1 DEDSIFSRVREV
13 STVAVLDWLGIEYND
28 KHATCPGCG
37 EDGALICKDGGL
49 KCLHN
54 RCSHVGPAGHPGF
67 RSNVDIVTAVR
78 GGEALEAAH
87 AICER
92 FGINVPKAKKSN
104 NPHLKAVPS

>member
-1 DEDSIFSRVREV
+1 RVLFRSPPETPARKQTVNGAPRDEDSIFSRVREV

-67 RSNVDIVTAVR
+67 RSNVDIVTAV
-78 GGEALEAAH
+78 
-87 AICER
+87 
-92 FGINVPKAKKSN
+92 
-104 NPHLKAVPS
+104 